1 MSSSLLKKLSLMERT
16 ATVPQTKSKAAV
28 KLFEKTFPM
37 PDGLQH
43 LDDSALELMG
53 YEGKA
58 FRLDRTLFI
67 DTETTGLS
75 GGAGTVAFLIGVGK
89 TTGDR
94 FVVKQYL
101 MPDYSCETDMLLALR
116 QDFDSCDTVVHFN
129 GKRFD
134 IPLLRDRLVI
144 KRIDDYTDGI
154 YQLDLLYPSR
164 TVWKLRLGTCR
175 LGYIETKILGLPERD
190 DIPGGEIPQRY
201 FESIKAQDTEL
212 LNDVI
217 EHNRQDIYTLAFLL
231 AKLNDCYTSPEKL
244 DEQLDL
250 FSMGRCLERHGEVRA
265 AEKLYLKA
273 SLPRP
278 IKSISDIRNEKY
290 RGEANLKLYILARR
304 RGEYDA
310 CELILKNMI
319 KRRQLGTVPVFELCK
334 LYEHRLKRYDD
345 ALIQCEK
352 LLETADIEEI
362 SDLTKRRMRIKSKI
376 ERKGSEF

>member
-1 MSSSLLKKLSLMERT
+1 MGSSLLKKLSLMERP
-16 ATVPQTKSKAAV
+16 AAAPQKQSAANV
-28 KLFEKTFPM
+28 KLYEETYPA
-37 PDGLQH
+37 PAGLRH
-43 LDDSALELMG
+43 MDAAALELMG
-53 YEGKA
+53 YEGET
-58 FRLDRTLFI
+58 FDPERTLFI

-75 GGAGTVAFLIGVGK
+75 GGAGTVAFLIGVGRVSD
-89 TTGDR
+89 DR

-101 MPDYSCETDMLLALR
+101 MPDYSCETEMLLALK
-116 QDFDSCDTVVHFN
+116 QDFDSCDTVIHFN

-134 IPLLRDRLVI
+134 MPLIRDRLLL
-144 KRIDDYTDGI
+144 KRIDDYTDSVN
-154 YQLDLLYPSR
+154 QLDLLYPSR

-201 FESIKAQDTEL
+201 FESIKTQDVTL

-217 EHNRQDIYTLAFLL
+217 EHNRQDIYTLALL
-231 AKLNDCYTSPEKL
+231 LVKLNECYSSPEKL

-250 FSMGRCLERHGEVRA
+250 FSMGRHMEKYGEIRA

-278 IKSISDIRNEKY
+278 IKSVSDIRNEKY

-334 LYEHRLKRYDD
+334 LYEHRLKRFED
-345 ALIQCEK
+345 ALIQCNK
-352 LLETADIEEI
+352 LLETADTDEIEE
-362 SDLTKRRMRIKSKI
+362 LTKRRARIKAKI
-376 ERKGSEF
+376 DRKGLEF

>member
-1 MSSSLLKKLSLMERT
+1 MGSSLLKKLSLMERP
-16 ATVPQTKSKAAV
+16 AAAPQKQSAANV
-28 KLFEKTFPM
+28 KLYEETYPA
-37 PDGLQH
+37 PAGLRH
-43 LDDSALELMG
+43 MDAAALELMG
-53 YEGKA
+53 YEGET
-58 FRLDRTLFI
+58 FDPERTLFI

-75 GGAGTVAFLIGVGK
+75 GGAGTVAFLIGVGRVSD
-89 TTGDR
+89 DR

-101 MPDYSCETDMLLALR
+101 MPDYSCETEMLLALK
-116 QDFDSCDTVVHFN
+116 QDFDSCDTVIHFN

-134 IPLLRDRLVI
+134 MPLIRDRLVL
-144 KRIDDYTDGI
+144 KRIDDYTDSVN
-154 YQLDLLYPSR
+154 QLDLLYPSR

-201 FESIKAQDTEL
+201 FESIKTQDVTL

-217 EHNRQDIYTLAFLL
+217 EHNRQDIYTLALL
-231 AKLNDCYTSPEKL
+231 LVKLNECYSSPEKL

-250 FSMGRCLERHGEVRA
+250 FSMGRHMEKHGEIRA

-278 IKSISDIRNEKY
+278 IKSVSDIRNEKY

-334 LYEHRLKRYDD
+334 LYEHRLKRFED
-345 ALIQCEK
+345 ALIQCNK
-352 LLETADIEEI
+352 LLETADTDEIEE
-362 SDLTKRRMRIKSKI
+362 LTKRRARIKAKI
-376 ERKGSEF
+376 DRKGLEF

>member
-1 MSSSLLKKLSLMERT
+1 MGSGLLKKLSLMERT
-16 ATVPQTKSKAAV
+16 AAVPQKQSAVNV
-28 KLFEKTFPM
+28 KLYEKTFQTPA
-37 PDGLQH
+37 GLQD
-43 LDDSALELMG
+43 LDPAALELMG
-53 YEGKA
+53 YEGNA
-58 FRLDRTLFI
+58 FDLERTLFI

-75 GGAGTVAFLIGVGK
+75 GGAGTVTFLIGVGRVS
-89 TTGDR
+89 GDR

-101 MPDYSCETDMLLALR
+101 MPDYSCEAEMLLALK
-116 QDFDSCDTVVHFN
+116 QDFDSCETVVHFN

-134 IPLLRDRLVI
+134 MPLIRDRLVL
-144 KRIDDYTDGI
+144 KRIDDYTDSI
-154 YQLDLLYPSR
+154 KQLDLLYPSR

-201 FESIKAQDTEL
+201 FESIRTQDVTL

-217 EHNRQDIYTLAFLL
+217 DHNRQDIYTLALL
-231 AKLNDCYTSPEKL
+231 LSKLNECYTSPEKL

-250 FSMGRCLERHGEVRA
+250 FSMGRHMEKHGEIRA

-278 IKSISDIRNEKY
+278 IKSVSDIRNEKY

-304 RGEYDA
+304 RAEYDA

-319 KRRQLGTVPVFELCK
+319 KRRQLGSVPVFELCK
-334 LYEHRLKRYDD
+334 LYEHRLKRYED
-345 ALIQCEK
+345 ALIQCDK
-352 LLETADIEEI
+352 LLETAETDEI
-362 SDLTKRRMRIKSKI
+362 AGLARRRTRIKAKI
-376 ERKGSEF
+376 DRKGLGF

>member
-1 MSSSLLKKLSLMERT
+1 MGSSLLKKLSLMERT
-16 ATVPQTKSKAAV
+16 ATVPQTKSAASV
-28 KLFEKTFPM
+28 KLFEKTFPL

-43 LDDSALELMG
+43 LEDSALELMG
-53 YEGKA
+53 YEGKS
-58 FRLDRTLFI
+58 FNLDRTLFI

-89 TTGDR
+89 AEGDR

-101 MPDYSCETDMLLALR
+101 MPDYSCEAEMLLALR
-116 QDFDSCDTVVHFN
+116 QDFDSCGTVVHFN

-134 IPLLRDRLVI
+134 MPLLRDRLVI

-154 YQLDLLYPSR
+154 SQLDLLYPSR

-201 FESIKAQDTEL
+201 FESIKTQDTEL

-217 EHNRQDIYTLAFLL
+217 EHNRQDIYTLALL
-231 AKLNDCYTSPEKL
+231 LEKLNACYTSPDKL

-250 FSMGRCLERHGEVRA
+250 FSMGRCLERRGEVRA

-278 IKSISDIRNEKY
+278 IKSVSDIRNEKY

-304 RGEYDA
+304 RGDYCA
-310 CELILKNMI
+310 CELMLKNMI

-345 ALIQCEK
+345 ALIQCNK
-352 LLETADIEEI
+352 LLETAEKEEI
-362 SDLTKRRMRIKSKI
+362 ADLTRRRARIKSKI
-376 ERKGSEF
+376 ERKGSES

>member
-1 MSSSLLKKLSLMERT
+1 MGSSLLKKLSLMERP
-16 ATVPQTKSKAAV
+16 AAAPQKQSAANV
-28 KLFEKTFPM
+28 KLYEETYPA
-37 PDGLQH
+37 PAGLRH
-43 LDDSALELMG
+43 MDAAALELMG
-53 YEGKA
+53 YEGET
-58 FRLDRTLFI
+58 FDPERTLFI

-75 GGAGTVAFLIGVGK
+75 GGAGTVAFLIGVGRVSD
-89 TTGDR
+89 DR

-101 MPDYSCETDMLLALR
+101 MPDYSCETEMLLALK
-116 QDFDSCDTVVHFN
+116 QDFDSCDTVIHFN

-134 IPLLRDRLVI
+134 MPLIRDRLVL
-144 KRIDDYTDGI
+144 KRIDDYTDSVN
-154 YQLDLLYPSR
+154 QLDLLYPSR

-201 FESIKAQDTEL
+201 FESIKTQDVTL

-217 EHNRQDIYTLAFLL
+217 EHNRQDIYTLALL
-231 AKLNDCYTSPEKL
+231 LVKLNECYSSPEKL

-250 FSMGRCLERHGEVRA
+250 FSMGRHMEKHGEIRA

-278 IKSISDIRNEKY
+278 IKSVSDIRNAKY

-319 KRRQLGTVPVFELCK
+319 KRRQLGIVPVFELCK
-334 LYEHRLKRYDD
+334 LYEHRLKRFED
-345 ALIQCEK
+345 ALIQCNK
-352 LLETADIEEI
+352 LLETADTDEIEE
-362 SDLTKRRMRIKSKI
+362 LTKRRARIKAKI
-376 ERKGSEF
+376 DRKGLEF

>member
-1 MSSSLLKKLSLMERT
+1 MGSSLLKKLSLMERT
-16 ATVPQTKSKAAV
+16 ATVPQTKPAATV
-28 KLFEKTFPM
+28 KLFEKTFPL
-37 PDGLQH
+37 PAGLQQ

-53 YEGKA
+53 YEGKS
-58 FRLDRTLFI
+58 FNLDRTLFI

-89 TTGDR
+89 TDGDR

-101 MPDYSCETDMLLALR
+101 MPDYSCEAEMLLALR
-116 QDFDSCDTVVHFN
+116 RDFDSCDTVVHFN

-134 IPLLRDRLVI
+134 MPLLRDRLVI
-144 KRIDDYTDGI
+144 KRIDDYTDGVN
-154 YQLDLLYPSR
+154 QLDLLYPSR
-164 TVWKLRLGTCR
+164 AVWKLRLGTCK

-190 DIPGGEIPQRY
+190 DIPGGEIPQKY
-201 FESIKAQDTEL
+201 FDSIKSQDTEL

-217 EHNRQDIYTLAFLL
+217 EHNRQDIYTLALLL
-231 AKLNDCYTSPEKL
+231 AKLNECYTSPEKL

-278 IKSISDIRNEKY
+278 IKSVSDIRNEKY

-304 RGEYDA
+304 RGDYCA

-319 KRRQLGTVPVFELCK
+319 KRRQMGTVPVFELCK

-345 ALIQCEK
+345 ALIQCDK
-352 LLETADIEEI
+352 LLETAEKEEI
-362 SDLTKRRMRIKSKI
+362 AELTRRRMRIKSKI
-376 ERKGSEF
+376 DRKGSGF